1 MILTFIC
8 IIFSSLHFDGLT
20 LPMLFQ
26 WYCNHPFLFMLALGE
41 IFSYTVNVRR

>member
-8 IIFSSLHFDGLT
+8 IIFSSLQFDGLT
-20 LPMLFQ
+20 LPILFQ

-41 IFSYTVNVRR
+41 IFSYTVNIKG